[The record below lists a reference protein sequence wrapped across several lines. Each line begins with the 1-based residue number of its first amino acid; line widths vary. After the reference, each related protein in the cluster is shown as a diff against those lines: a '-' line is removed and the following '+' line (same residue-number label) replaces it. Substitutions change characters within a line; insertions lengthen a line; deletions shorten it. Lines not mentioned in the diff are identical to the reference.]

1 MTGGSAL
8 IASRL
13 GWFVPLLLL
22 FAGAERAAAGA
33 WTRDQGEG
41 TIRLRY
47 ATLGGDRFFDAE
59 GESQRLPSRY
69 RQHSLELYSE
79 LGLIDR
85 WLTLSL
91 EGTLYR
97 WNRFGGE
104 RSEGVGDL
112 RLGAWSGLLVKPG
125 LRLTAGLL
133 AGIPTGDDSNRIN
146 NAPPGVLGNLPNGD
160 GEFDLEGRLVL
171 GSDLPWLRAAEWPLR
186 HFVEVSLGFL
196 YHTDQHEALTWSLK
210 LGAKLPYGVLERV
223 WLIAN
228 LRGLSSLGTKRDV
241 EPILTGFGDAVSYVA
256 YGLELSVELV
266 GPLQLF
272 AGVDSAFAARALPR
286 ALLLSVGVAANF

>member
-1 MTGGSAL
+1 MNL
-8 IASRL
+8 LRL
-13 GWFVPLLLL
+13 VGLAALLLL
-22 FAGAERAAAGA
+22 VAWPERARAGA

-47 ATLGGDRFFDAE
+47 ATVGTDRFYDAE
-59 GESQRLPSRY
+59 GDSLRLPSRY

-79 LGLIDR
+79 VGVVDR

-112 RLGAWSGLLVKPG
+112 RVGAWSGLLVAPG

-133 AGIPTGDDSNRIN
+133 AGIPTGDDSNRID
-146 NAPPGVLGNLPNGD
+146 NAPAGVVGNLPNGD

-171 GSDLPWLRAAEWPLR
+171 GSDLPWLAQAKWPLR

-196 YHTDQHEALTWSLK
+196 YHTDQQEAVTWSLK
-210 LGAKLPYGVLERV
+210 VGTKLPYGVLERV
-223 WLIAN
+223 WLIGSV
-228 LRGLSSLGTKRDV
+228 RGLSSLGTKRDV

-256 YGLELSVELV
+256 YGLELSVKLV
-266 GPLQLF
+266 GPLELF
-272 AGVDSAFAARALPR
+272 ASVDSAFAARALPR
-286 ALLLSVGVAANF
+286 ALLFGFGVAANF